1 MAQNLTMLVGK
12 QVSVLVHG
20 TKGIAAIKGEF
31 QGQEGDFLIIQ
42 LQKGMLGGKARPA
55 FYSKYGI
62 IGIRSEE

>member
-1 MAQNLTMLVGK
+1 MVQSLNALVGK
-12 QVSVLVHG
+12 QVSILVHG
-20 TKGIAAIKGEF
+20 AKGIAAIKGEF
-31 QGQEGDFLIIQ
+31 QGQEGDFLVVQ

>member
-1 MAQNLTMLVGK
+1 MVQSLSTPVGK

-20 TKGIAAIKGEF
+20 TKGIAAIKEEF

-42 LQKGMLGGKARPA
+42 LQKGMLGGKVRPA

-62 IGIRSEE
+62 IGIRSED

>member
-1 MAQNLTMLVGK
+1 MVESLSTLVGK

-20 TKGIAAIKGEF
+20 AKGIAAIKGEF

>member
-1 MAQNLTMLVGK
+1 M
-12 QVSVLVHG
+12 LVHG

-62 IGIRSEE
+62 IGVRSEE